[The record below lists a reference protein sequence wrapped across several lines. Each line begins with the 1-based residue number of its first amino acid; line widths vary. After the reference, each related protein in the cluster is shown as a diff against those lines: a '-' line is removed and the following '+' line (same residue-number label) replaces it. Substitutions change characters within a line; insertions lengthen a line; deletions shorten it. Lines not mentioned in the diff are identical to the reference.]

1 MSFTIAAIVA
11 VLNAI
16 VIRYMVANHK
26 EQKKNW
32 EEELN
37 KERIILENVKKAHRE
52 AMAKLVSEKAVAT
65 ELLIEE
71 LTSLR
76 RTELHKKVFDGIP
89 SVEWHDAAVRVVPSL
104 LAAYAAS
111 NRLRRSAGDATRP

>member
-11 VLNAI
+11 ILYSI
-16 VIRYMVANHK
+16 VIRYLVTNHK
-26 EQKKNW
+26 KQKKNW

-52 AMAKLVSEKAVAT
+52 EMIKLVSEKATAT

-71 LTSLR
+71 LAALQ
-76 RTELHKKVFDGIP
+76 RTQLFKRVLEHVP
-89 SVEWHDAAVRVVPSL
+89 RNCWHDEAVRTVPKVVV
-104 LAAYAAS
+104 AYAAS
-111 NRLRRSAGDATRP
+111 RRLHRNHGDSHTA

>member
-1 MSFTIAAIVA
+1 MSFTLAAIVA
-11 VLNAI
+11 ILYSTVL
-16 VIRYMVANHK
+16 RYMAGNHK
-26 EQKKNW
+26 EAKKNW

-37 KERIILENVKKAHRE
+37 KERIILENVKQAHRE
-52 AMAKLVSEKAVAT
+52 ALAKLVSEKAVAT

-89 SVEWHDAAVRVVPSL
+89 SVEWHEAAVRVVPSL
-104 LAAYAAS
+104 LVAYAAS
-111 NRLRRSAGDATRP
+111 NRLRRSARDATRP

>member
-11 VLNAI
+11 ILYAI

-26 EQKKNW
+26 EQKKYW

-37 KERIILENVKKAHRE
+37 KERIILENVKQAHRE
-52 AMAKLVSEKAVAT
+52 AMVKLISEKAVAT

-71 LTSLR
+71 LTSLQ
-76 RTELHKKVFDGIP
+76 RTQLFKRVLEHVPRNGWR
-89 SVEWHDAAVRVVPSL
+89 EEAVRTVPKVVV
-104 LAAYAAS
+104 AYAAS
-111 NRLRRSAGDATRP
+111 RRLHGNHGDSRTA